1 MSELRLLDLVTVHER
16 YGINLRTLRKYASEG
31 RIPVVH
37 LGRRVYVN
45 PSAFEAFLRA
55 QSKPARAA

>member
-1 MSELRLLDLVTVHER
+1 MGEKRLLDLVTVGEQ

-31 RIPVVH
+31 RIPIVR
-37 LGRRVYVN
+37 LGSRVYVN

-55 QSKPARAA
+55 NSKPARAA